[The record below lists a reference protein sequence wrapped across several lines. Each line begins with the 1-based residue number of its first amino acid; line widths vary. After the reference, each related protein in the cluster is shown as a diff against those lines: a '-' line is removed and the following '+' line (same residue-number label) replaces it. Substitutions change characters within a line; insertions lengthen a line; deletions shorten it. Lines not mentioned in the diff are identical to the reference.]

1 MLPEEKYY
9 KELLLA
15 IYPCKVPFTVAVKH
29 DKPRRRLG
37 TYYPNSKRI
46 ILHTKWDEKYNP
58 VETAIH
64 EYAHHLHYTEFGKE
78 DRKQDPHGKQFWQ
91 IYGQLICRA
100 KELGIFEDDRLPIMT
115 FPKKDGAPREQKVLL
130 PEKKPEP
137 EFKIDSRLPASIK
150 NAFRDILRQVWR
162 WMESE

>member
-58 VETAIH
+58 IETAIH
-64 EYAHHLHYTEFGKE
+64 EYAHHLHYTEFDKE
-78 DRKQDPHGKQFWQ
+78 NRKQDPHGEQFWQ

-100 KELGIFEDDRLPIMT
+100 KELGIFEDDRLPILT
-115 FPKKDGAPREQKVLL
+115 FPNKDGAPGGQKVIL